1 MRFGQKIIL
10 IVYSLFFIL
19 LSIFFVPY
27 NVRYTTGPGL
37 NAVGLR
43 RMDEEFERWKAERR
57 KAEAEGLE
65 PEGKPEP
72 IPERIVRIHYHSIWY
87 EHVDQINS
95 KIWLM
100 EIVTLSIVMGVA
112 FVLIGQ
118 NKRNG

>member
-27 NVRYTTGPGL
+27 NVRY
-37 NAVGLR
+37 NATRWSDSNTQGFS
-43 RMDEEFERWKAERR
+43 DEDFERWKAERR

-72 IPERIVRIHYHSIWY
+72 IPERIVLIHYHSIWY

-100 EIVTLSIVMGVA
+100 EIITLSIVMGVA